1 MPFLID
7 PTRLAVLAVPFEPLG
22 GSVPL
27 SGSLATVVRR
37 VFEYSSRPSLQC
49 VLPLMLAGINA
60 FEIGEI
66 VVERITVS
74 VMDLAI
80 VRHRAVMLLPNRAV
94 EVGRTRLAP
103 LMAAVIVAR

>member
-1 MPFLID
+1 M
-7 PTRLAVLAVPFEPLG
+7 
-22 GSVPL
+22 PL

-37 VFEYSSRPSLQC
+37 VFEYSGRPSLQC
-49 VLPLMLAGINA
+49 VLPLMLAGVKA
-60 FEIGEI
+60 FEVAQI
-66 VVERITVS
+66 VVERITIS